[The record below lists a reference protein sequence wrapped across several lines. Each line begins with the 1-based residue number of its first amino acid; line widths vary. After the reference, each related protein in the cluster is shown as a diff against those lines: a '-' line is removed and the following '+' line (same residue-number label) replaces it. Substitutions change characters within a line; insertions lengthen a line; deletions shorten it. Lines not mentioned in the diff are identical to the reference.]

1 MIDLQSIKTQL
12 EPLFIK
18 HGVVRTIVF
27 GSYAQGVATENSDI
41 DMVIDSNGFLDG
53 INFFVAQAEIAQS
66 LPIESDIFELR
77 EIKEGSKMQSEI
89 LKSGVVIYER

>member
-18 HGVVRTIVF
+18 HGVVRAIVF
-27 GSYAQGVATENSDI
+27 GSYSKGTATESSDI
-41 DMVIDSNGFLDG
+41 DIVIDSNGFLGG
-53 INFFVAQAEIAQS
+53 INFFIAQAEMAQA
-66 LPIESDIFELR
+66 LPIESDIFEMR

-89 LKSGVVIYER
+89 LRSGVIIYER

>member
-18 HGVVRTIVF
+18 YGVVRAIVF
-27 GSYAQGVATENSDI
+27 GSYAKGTATENSDI

-89 LKSGVVIYER
+89 LSSGVVIYER